1 MTTQAAPNQITPELM
16 DVVMVS
22 LGERFGREISA
33 PLCSMYHQSLEPM
46 LTRAE
51 FEQAVRVVIAEDVWF
66 PSPARIIEAATSS
79 VDDQAALAWSEI
91 LCANRE
97 DRAHEID
104 QHARASLTDL
114 GGSHMIQTLTGDN
127 ILRFR
132 TAFLTE
138 YARRARA
145 ARVEMFVSQPALL
158 SSEQPSVVLFSDT
171 QGLLEV
177 IR

>member
-1 MTTQAAPNQITPELM
+1 MNVQAAQNKITPELM

-33 PLCSMYHQSLEPM
+33 PLIGMYHQSLEPM
-46 LTRAE
+46 LTKHE
-51 FEQAVRVVIAEDVWF
+51 LEQAVRVVIAEDVWF

-91 LCANRE
+91 LSANRE
-97 DRAHEID
+97 GRAHDID
-104 QHARASLTDL
+104 QHARVSLTDL
-114 GGSHMIQTLTGDN
+114 GGSHMVQTLTGDN

-132 TAFLTE
+132 AAFLTE

-145 ARVEMFVSQPALL
+145 ARVEMFVNNLPALP
-158 SSEQPSVVLFSDT
+158 SSTKSH
-171 QGLLEV
+171 LEV
-177 IR
+177 LR